1 MGAGTYVLT
10 RVLGIRER
18 SKEGECPGQE
28 QAHMYSLSSWASMLL
43 AERQGSRRESS
54 RYGTMVA
61 LTALVAVD
69 GGNCLDVVAE
79 SGEVIF
85 GVGDGECGVDSSG
98 VSDKG
103 SVDMWR
109 ERRSDGNREAAG
121 KEKWQ
126 AVR

>member
-1 MGAGTYVLT
+1 MTLDSVLCYGILWRQRHSAT
-10 RVLGIRER
+10 TVL
-18 SKEGECPGQE
+18 
-28 QAHMYSLSSWASMLL
+28 HL
-43 AERQGSRRESS
+43 
-54 RYGTMVA
+54 
-61 LTALVAVD
+61 
-69 GGNCLDVVAE
+69 GGGGDCLDIVAE
-79 SGEVIF
+79 SGKVIF